1 MGVFRKSTAGETVYQ
16 DGSVDIE
23 NKAILT
29 ADGVEYLDYPR
40 LLRAFERI
48 GDAVIT
54 MTHAALSQA
63 VALRYPMQGRD
74 CLPKPGA
81 EASRTVGA
89 VCTGTCIFL
98 IASKSPEAAQV
109 VAGTM
114 AESAQ
119 DWIQDNITEPLARM
133 GSGSSWLR

>member
-29 ADGVEYLDYPR
+29 ADGVEHLDYPR
-40 LLRAFERI
+40 LSRAFERI

-81 EASRTVGA
+81 EVSRTVGA
-89 VCTGTCIFL
+89 VCVGACIFL
-98 IASKSPEAAQV
+98 LASKAPEAAQIA
-109 VAGTM
+109 AGTM
-114 AESAQ
+114 VESAQ